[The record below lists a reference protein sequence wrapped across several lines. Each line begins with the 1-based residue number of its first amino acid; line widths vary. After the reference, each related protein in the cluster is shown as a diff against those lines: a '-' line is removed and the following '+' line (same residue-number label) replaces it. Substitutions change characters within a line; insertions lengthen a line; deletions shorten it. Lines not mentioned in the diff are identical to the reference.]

1 MKRAAFLL
9 SFAIF
14 ALFIFSNSGT
24 EAINPAF
31 ADRFAAAD
39 KDDKKKD
46 TTDYSGAYTFDKA
59 HSAISFRVKHM
70 GLVDVVGF
78 FRDFSGTVNYNHK
91 DATKSA
97 VEFTAKATSVDTGVA
112 GRDNHLRNKDFFEV
126 EKYADITFK
135 STKVE
140 KKGKGW
146 MVTGD
151 FTMKGVTKT
160 ITFPFNIAG
169 FLPANERGG
178 AKMGVTASTSIN
190 RRDYGVNYGGN
201 LPNGVAMLSDNVAID
216 LQVELNGPKP
226 ATAAAG
232 GAAVE

>member
-1 MKRAAFLL
+1 MKRASFLL
-9 SFAIF
+9 GTTLL
-14 ALFIFSNSGT
+14 ALFIFSNFGT
-24 EAINPAF
+24 EAVSPNF
-31 ADRFAAAD
+31 ADRFAAGD
-39 KDDKKKD
+39 KDKKKKD

-91 DATKSA
+91 DAAKST
-97 VEFTAKATSVDTGVA
+97 VEFTAKATSVDTGVG
-112 GRDNHLRNKDFFEV
+112 GRDNHLRSKDFFEV
-126 EKYADITFK
+126 EKFADITFK

-169 FLPANERGG
+169 FIPGSDKAGP
-178 AKMGVTASTSIN
+178 KMGVTASTSIN

-216 LQVELNGPKP
+216 LQLELNGPRP
-226 ATAAAG
+226 AGAAG
-232 GAAVE
+232 GVAVD